1 MEGKAA
7 PKDARERQRLLARL
21 RSVEGHVRGVQ
32 QMIEKDAYCID
43 VIRQTDAIQ
52 SALDRVN
59 ALLLER
65 HLHHCVS
72 RAIRSQDGAER
83 ERVLAELL
91 DVFEARRRG

>member
-1 MEGKAA
+1 MEAKAA
-7 PKDARERQRLLARL
+7 AKDAREKQRLLARL
-21 RSVEGHVRGVQ
+21 RSVEGHVRGVR

-43 VIRQTDAIQ
+43 VIRQTGAIQ

-59 ALLLER
+59 ALLLGR